1 MDRIINKNQAELCG
15 VISKAAEFSHESY
28 GEKFYRII
36 VSVPRKSGYEDE
48 IPVLVSDH
56 LCKPNLLREGQ
67 CLSIKGQFRSFDK
80 HDEDKN
86 RLILSVFAL
95 VIDLLGEIKL
105 LGEDISYKNKIELTG
120 FICKEPTYRATPY
133 EREIS
138 DVLLAVNRSYGKSD
152 FIPCICWERNALFAS
167 DLAVGTQVELT
178 GRIQSRKF
186 EKRISDDE
194 YEERIAYEV
203 SVSTICVIGG
213 EEDDCV

>member
-1 MDRIINKNQAELCG
+1 MFFGFVQRNEENICIDFRQIFHTLAHFRRLIHCPVAQRRQDFITGIICMKCQ
-15 VISKAAEFSHESY
+15 
-28 GEKFYRII
+28 RT
-36 VSVPRKSGYEDE
+36 
-48 IPVLVSDH
+48 
-56 LCKPNLLREGQ
+56 
-67 CLSIKGQFRSFDK
+67 IKGQFRSFDK

-95 VIDLLGEIKL
+95 AIDLLGEIDV

-203 SVSTICVIGG
+203 SASTICVIGG
-213 EEDDCV
+213 EEDDCIE

>member
-95 VIDLLGEIKL
+95 VIDLLGEIEL

-167 DLAVGTQVELT
+167 GLDVGAHIKLS
-178 GRIQSRKF
+178 GRIQSREYTK
-186 EKRISDDE
+186 KISE
-194 YEERIAYEV
+194 TESETRVAYEV
-203 SVSTICVIGG
+203 SVSKIELV
-213 EEDDCV
+213 EEE